1 MKNKIILLLVPITI
15 LASTAAYFLIGRNNA
30 KEGDFS
36 LSSVSETKT
45 SDIGGVLFEIALLDF
60 APENPLRFD
69 VKIDT
74 HSGSLDFDLAKIS
87 FLEDDKGNKY
97 EPLEWQGPSP
107 GGHHLEGVLIFS
119 VINKEANKIKL
130 NIQDSVLR
138 TFEWDLK

>member
-36 LSSVSETKT
+36 PSSV
-45 SDIGGVLFEIALLDF
+45 
-60 APENPLRFD
+60 
-69 VKIDT
+69 
-74 HSGSLDFDLAKIS
+74 SLDFDLAKIS
-87 FLEDDKGNKY
+87 FLEDDNGNKY